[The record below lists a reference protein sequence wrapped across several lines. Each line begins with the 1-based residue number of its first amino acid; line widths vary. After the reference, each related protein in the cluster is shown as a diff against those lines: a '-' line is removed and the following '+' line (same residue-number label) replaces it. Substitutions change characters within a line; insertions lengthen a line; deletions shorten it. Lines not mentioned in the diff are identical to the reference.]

1 MPRVLKFLERPL
13 LLGVDPVDALKAGD
27 GHVLDALLERVKG
40 PVLRLLLGLRPRLGH
55 LLSPGLVFRSSH
67 LLYRRS
73 PGSQLLRDAVG
84 LLGKLRGD
92 LIACPKAKRV
102 CQALKVAGLRLDKA
116 EDTARGVTQFLV
128 SVALE
133 LFKGRLGLRLKC
145 SDLLPS
151 GIPDGTR
158 LDARDLGGEAVGR
171 LAQFVP
177 KVANSLLSLSKSID
191 KRDNPE
197 AKSNGN
203 DELREG
209 GTDRRY

>member
-1 MPRVLKFLERPL
+1 
-13 LLGVDPVDALKAGD
+13 
-27 GHVLDALLERVKG
+27 
-40 PVLRLLLGLRPRLGH
+40 
-55 LLSPGLVFRSSH
+55 
-67 LLYRRS
+67 
-73 PGSQLLRDAVG
+73 
-84 LLGKLRGD
+84 
-92 LIACPKAKRV
+92 
-102 CQALKVAGLRLDKA
+102 VAGLRLDKA